1 MLAVLRLAA
10 TSVGHWPD
18 AQASEL
24 PELHPSFFSMFLS
37 SFTFRVPRASGP
49 GLYVLLDA
57 DLDLGVAE
65 LDLRVEVHQPE
76 VDVDALGFSFTR
88 ASLP

>member
-1 MLAVLRLAA
+1 
-10 TSVGHWPD
+10 
-18 AQASEL
+18 
-24 PELHPSFFSMFLS
+24 MFLS